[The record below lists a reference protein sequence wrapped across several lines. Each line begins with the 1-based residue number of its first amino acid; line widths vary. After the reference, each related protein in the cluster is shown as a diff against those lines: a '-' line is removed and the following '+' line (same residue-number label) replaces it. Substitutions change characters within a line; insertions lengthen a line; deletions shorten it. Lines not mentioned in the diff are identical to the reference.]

1 MPSAAALT
9 PPAAGFPSL
18 SHSRA
23 FFEQD
28 ADERRRKRSAY
39 NETYAAGV
47 VACWDLLA
55 AFASSDATTAAPAF
69 DELRD
74 AVAANFAAAGGT
86 LPAGWQSPWA
96 LPSGGDDSAR
106 LLTPAEPRVSGRKRS
121 APASYAA
128 RDENGELPED
138 AAHTGPVLDWS

>member
-9 PPAAGFPSL
+9 PSAAGFPSL
-18 SHSRA
+18 SHSSA
-23 FFEQD
+23 FFERD

-39 NETYAAGV
+39 DETYAAGV
-47 VACWDLLA
+47 VECWELLA
-55 AFASSDATTAAPAF
+55 AFASSDAVTAAPVF

-96 LPSGGDDSAR
+96 LPPGGDDSSG
-106 LLTPAEPRVSGRKRS
+106 EPTASPYGRQLSISG
-121 APASYAA
+121 
-128 RDENGELPED
+128 
-138 AAHTGPVLDWS
+138 